1 MISWGEG
8 KWWYLRKAELGCQC
22 GSEARKR
29 EVSMKG
35 TVIGSVLFMMIPVIA
50 VASSVDLVA
59 AKDKSFCQR
68 VLELFQKN
76 MGNENRLSL
85 NAESFSE
92 VKWEPA
98 VIAGMAPKIRRC
110 SSLGKALVD
119 LDNDGTRDLVVKT
132 TFCMKGAPSDS
143 FYMFP
148 ADSNVLEQA
157 SWQDMAP
164 LLATANKFERTG
176 GSYPLT
182 ALPMSSK
189 FRKGGPT
196 LSTVFTVQPF
206 IMDEKTYVALA
217 DGRGKWMVIAKYL
230 RGERFDDQCYLE
242 SNGKS

>member
-1 MISWGEG
+1 
-8 KWWYLRKAELGCQC
+8 
-22 GSEARKR
+22 
-29 EVSMKG
+29 MKG

-59 AKDKSFCQR
+59 AKGKSFCQR

-76 MGNENRLSL
+76 MGSGPRLNL
-85 NAESFSE
+85 DAEPFSE

-110 SSLGKALVD
+110 SSLDKALVD

-148 ADSNVLEQA
+148 ANSNVLEQA

-182 ALPMSSK
+182 ALPMSSE

-196 LSTVFTVQPF
+196 LSIVFTVQPF
-206 IMDEKTYVALA
+206 IMDEKTYVALT
-217 DGRGKWMVIAKYL
+217 DGRGKWIVIAKYL
-230 RGERFDDQCYLE
+230 RGERFEDQCYLE